1 MNQII
6 QFLTLYGGLIL
17 FVTAFVEQSGLPVPA
32 APWLLAAGAL
42 AAGGHMSL
50 LAAICWAAIGSLAAD
65 VTWFSIGHHGKGWV
79 LKLFPRLR
87 TVHSVTTRRT
97 RFCSMARGLRI
108 LTAAKFLPFGTV
120 VPLRA
125 GALNVNLLR
134 FVVFDAIS
142 SVVYASAYVLLG
154 LFFHEQL
161 EEAAAWVQRLG
172 LLALVLLVVLIGGY
186 ATFRF
191 LKRRQPKP
199 AEPVEPGNKLEAS
212 HV

>member
-1 MNQII
+1 MSHII

-17 FVTAFVEQSGLPVPA
+17 FVTAFVEQSGLPIPA

-50 LAAICWAAIGSLAAD
+50 FAAIGSAAIGSLAAD
-65 VTWFSIGHHGKGWV
+65 VIWFRIGHRGKGWV

-87 TVHSVTTRRT
+87 TVPPVTTRRT
-97 RFCSMARGLRI
+97 RFCSVARGLRI

-134 FVVFDAIS
+134 FVIFDAVS

-154 LFFHEQL
+154 LFFHKQL
-161 EEAAAWVQRLG
+161 EQVIAWVQRLG

-186 ATFRF
+186 ATSRL
-191 LKRRQPKP
+191 LKRRQPRS
-199 AEPVEPGNKLEAS
+199 AEPVETATKLEAS